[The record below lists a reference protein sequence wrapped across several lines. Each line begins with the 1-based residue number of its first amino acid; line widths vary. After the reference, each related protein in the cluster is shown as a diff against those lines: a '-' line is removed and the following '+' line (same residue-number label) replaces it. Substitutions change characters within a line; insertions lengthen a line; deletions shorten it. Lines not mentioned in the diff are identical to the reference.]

1 MISAIVLTYR
11 KRWFLGRF
19 LASLEAQS
27 RRPDEIVV
35 VDDAS
40 DDGTLDR
47 LRDLPKDYQI
57 VRLPKNVGQAQ
68 ARNVGIG
75 RSTGDLVLFLDAD
88 IEMRDHMVA
97 GLEATLEG
105 DPKASFAYGH
115 YLRRGTL
122 KGQQVA
128 LPWNPDRLRKEN
140 YISPMSLV
148 RRRDLPVPAFDPDFR
163 QYEDW
168 DLWLTMA
175 ERGRRGV
182 LFDSVLFDAYYR
194 SRDVTPAGAGGALWR
209 RALQAKH
216 GLLTPGSPRAER
228 PEGR

>member
-19 LASLEAQS
+19 FASLEAQS

-40 DDGTLDR
+40 DDGTSDR
-47 LRDLPKDYQI
+47 LRELPKDYQI
-57 VRLPKNVGQAQ
+57 VRLPTNVGQSQ

-97 GLEATLEG
+97 GLEATLKG
-105 DPKASFAYGH
+105 NPKASFAYGH
-115 YLRRGTL
+115 YLRRGTM

-128 LPWNPDRLRKEN
+128 RAWDPERLRKDN

-148 RRRDLPVPAFDPDFR
+148 RRRDLPVPAFDPGLR
-163 QYEDW
+163 GCEDW
-168 DLWLTMA
+168 DLWLRMA
-175 ERGRRGV
+175 DRGCHGV

-194 SRDVTPAGAGGALWR
+194 SRDLTPSGGARWR
-209 RALQAKH
+209 KVVLTKHRLTQAR
-216 GLLTPGSPRAER
+216 GT
-228 PEGR
+228 